1 MNRLDALPEALSDY
15 IYYLRDCATTIQIQT
30 AWRKYKAQIT
40 MLKKLQN
47 DCQWID
53 QGYGLYSKRLN
64 VVYSADVAK
73 ITEYI
78 TKQISG
84 KENLSNWLP
93 FILSMNYELWAERND
108 HTNIQGGGWPIDA
121 GHWTQYYNRIDTALE
136 TIKQKFNHAFD
147 KMGGWPYIWYHHK
160 KIVQSVGRNH
170 SLLLQPHTI
179 ESFTDW
185 D

>member
-64 VVYSADVAK
+64 VR
-73 ITEYI
+73 T
-78 TKQISG
+78 TN
-84 KENLSNWLP
+84 ENFENHRNRSPRDKTVRLSVP
-93 FILSMNYELWAERND
+93 SERSSKLHNK
-108 HTNIQGGGWPIDA
+108 P
-121 GHWTQYYNRIDTALE
+121 
-136 TIKQKFNHAFD
+136 
-147 KMGGWPYIWYHHK
+147 
-160 KIVQSVGRNH
+160 
-170 SLLLQPHTI
+170 
-179 ESFTDW
+179 
-185 D
+185 